1 MHFYT
6 TNWSEIFNKLRI
18 IHIFVRCE
26 HGWWHSCHFPQVQ
39 VSSLMLIVSCISL
52 PKPNVRGVLYWNIM
66 PSRSNRDIECDLEVF
81 ISTSISTRI
90 FGGHNTSQLKIFNV
104 FSTLH
109 KICITLKKDCLY
121 YSRCHNLFLDSFPK
135 FTFFLSK

>member
-1 MHFYT
+1 MHFY
-6 TNWSEIFNKLRI
+6 I

-26 HGWWHSCHFPQVQ
+26 HGRWYSCHFPQVQ

-52 PKPNVRGVLYWNIM
+52 PKPIVRGVLYWNIL
-66 PSRSNRDIECDLEVF
+66 PSRSNRVIKCDLELVV
-81 ISTSISTRI
+81 STSISIRI
-90 FGGHNTSQLKIFNV
+90 FGGHNTSQLKIFNF

-121 YSRCHNLFLDSFPK
+121 YSQCHNLFLGSSLK
-135 FTFFLSK
+135 FTFSFQNKK